1 MKKKKKKKKNKK
13 IKNLNLLLPISIIII
28 LLFLMII
35 ALIASMI
42 SNMKPVSKK
51 EYINQVVKEVFY
63 DKDLSIEKLENTLN
77 EPMIN
82 EVIFIGKDSAL
93 RYKPSEDI
101 IKTHNLQKYVD
112 LQEKYAAKVEK
123 KAKQEIEYRI
133 IKQEDNS
140 IVYKIKPWY
149 IYKYSYDLNILKEL
163 IMENAGFV
171 TKEKNVFGED
181 YNINEFKARVIA
193 LKILDK
199 HLNDYNNTT
208 NETLE
213 LNMFFD
219 GAHPREAELLSLY
232 YNLEGVTSKTSPNRM
247 TQEEKSIE
255 VGKMQDYLDAA
266 EEEGLF
272 NRKKPY
278 KI

>member
-1 MKKKKKKKKNKK
+1 
-13 IKNLNLLLPISIIII
+13 
-28 LLFLMII
+28 
-35 ALIASMI
+35 
-42 SNMKPVSKK
+42 
-51 EYINQVVKEVFY
+51 
-63 DKDLSIEKLENTLN
+63 
-77 EPMIN
+77 
-82 EVIFIGKDSAL
+82 
-93 RYKPSEDI
+93 
-101 IKTHNLQKYVD
+101 
-112 LQEKYAAKVEK
+112 
-123 KAKQEIEYRI
+123 
-133 IKQEDNS
+133 
-140 IVYKIKPWY
+140 
-149 IYKYSYDLNILKEL
+149 
-163 IMENAGFV
+163 MENAGFV

-255 VGKMQDYLDAA
+255 VGKMQDYLDTA
-266 EEEGLF
+266 EDEGIY
-272 NRKKPY
+272 NRRKPY